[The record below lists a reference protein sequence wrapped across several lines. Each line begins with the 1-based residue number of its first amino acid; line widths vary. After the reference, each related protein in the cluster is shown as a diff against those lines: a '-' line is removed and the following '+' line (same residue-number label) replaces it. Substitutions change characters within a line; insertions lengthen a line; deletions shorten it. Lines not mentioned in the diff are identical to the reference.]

1 MAEWLPFLEQFG
13 LPGLALGLL
22 AWVLIKSVPHITGAI
37 VKDRENKRRH
47 QIAMTKLEAAIQDR
61 REGREPKRLL

>member
-1 MAEWLPFLEQFG
+1 MAQWLPFLKEFG
-13 LPGLALGLL
+13 LPGLGLGLL
-22 AWVLIKSVPHITGAI
+22 AWFLIRATPHVANAI

-47 QIAMTKLEAAIQDR
+47 LVAMKKLEIALNDR